1 MNIDK
6 LNYLIK
12 LGWAVGTVQELLG
25 LTDEELETIEQ
36 LETSHCDD
44 GDKQYD
50 FYVNAIDIVVLL
62 GGSFLKTF
70 TLILGEYHEF
80 QSFLPQTK
88 DQVTC

>member
-44 GDKQYD
+44 GDK
-50 FYVNAIDIVVLL
+50 
-62 GGSFLKTF
+62 
-70 TLILGEYHEF
+70 
-80 QSFLPQTK
+80 
-88 DQVTC
+88 